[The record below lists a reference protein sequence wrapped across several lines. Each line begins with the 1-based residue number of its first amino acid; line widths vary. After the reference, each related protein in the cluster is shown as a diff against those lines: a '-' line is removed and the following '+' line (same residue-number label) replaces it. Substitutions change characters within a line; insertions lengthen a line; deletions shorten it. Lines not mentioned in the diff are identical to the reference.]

1 MAQMRREAFYRFNPE
16 IERSDLSDKC
26 DTVLIKKGFLI
37 AKYAALIRL
46 KNRLCGKR
54 KAYGYFID

>member
-1 MAQMRREAFYRFNPE
+1 MAKMRREAFYRFNPE

-46 KNRLCGKR
+46 KNHLCGKR
-54 KAYGYFID
+54 KTYGNFID